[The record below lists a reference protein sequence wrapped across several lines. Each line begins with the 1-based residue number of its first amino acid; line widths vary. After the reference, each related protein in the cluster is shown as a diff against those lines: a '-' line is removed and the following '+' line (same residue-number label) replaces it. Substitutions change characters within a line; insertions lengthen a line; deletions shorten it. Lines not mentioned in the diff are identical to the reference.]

1 MHFFKRM
8 FSKNKRGIIMIK
20 NRTAQLNYQTVYL
33 TLGLV
38 GLIASL
44 GIFDNINTIRWDFYV
59 HFTNIS
65 NFLCIGVMLAALIQ
79 TAKKKGDSYV
89 SAAPVLKFIG
99 MLGILLT
106 FLVFNIMLAGAEGR
120 DPQANWRIGSLC
132 FHVVLPIMYIADWF
146 LFYERKQCKWYYP
159 LVSIAFPLVYVIFLL
174 IQAIVL
180 RFDSSILIPTT
191 TTPLI
196 YPYFFVNLD
205 TQGVNGVLMWIAI
218 LSVAFAAVGF
228 GFFGIDRL
236 GKKKLD
242 K

>member
-1 MHFFKRM
+1 
-8 FSKNKRGIIMIK
+8 MIK
-20 NRTAQLNYQTVYL
+20 NRTAQLIFYTIYC

-38 GLIASL
+38 GCIASL

-65 NFLCIGVMLAALIQ
+65 NFLCIGVMLAGLIQ
-79 TAKKKGDSYV
+79 TVKKKEDSYV
-89 SAAPVLKFIG
+89 SAVPMLKFIG

-146 LFYERKQCKWYYP
+146 LFYERKNTKWYYP
-159 LVSIAFPLVYVIFLL
+159 IASIAFPLGYVIFLL
-174 IQAIVL
+174 IQAIIL
-180 RFDSSILIPTT
+180 GFDSSILIPTT

-196 YPYFFVNLD
+196 YPYFFVNID
-205 TQGVNGVLMWIAI
+205 TQGVPGVLMWIVI
-218 LSVAFAAVGF
+218 LAAAFVAVGF
-228 GFFGIDRL
+228 LFFGLDKL
-236 GKKKLD
+236 KKK

>member
-1 MHFFKRM
+1 
-8 FSKNKRGIIMIK
+8 MIK
-20 NRTAQLNYQTVYL
+20 NRTTQLIYQTIYV
-33 TLGLV
+33 TIGLV
-38 GLIASL
+38 GIVASL

-65 NFLCIGVMLAALIQ
+65 NFLCIGVMLAGLIQ
-79 TAKKKGDSYV
+79 TIKKKEDSFV
-89 SAAPVLKFIG
+89 SAAPRLKFIG

-120 DPQANWRIGSLC
+120 DPQANWRIGSLS

-146 LFYERKQCKWYYP
+146 LFYERKKCKWFYP
-159 LVSIAFPLVYVIFLL
+159 FASICFPIAYALFLL
-174 IQAIVL
+174 IQAVIL
-180 RFDSSILIPTT
+180 KFDTSILIPTT

-205 TQGVNGVLMWIAI
+205 TQGVPGVLMWIGI
-218 LSVAFAAVGF
+218 LAVAFIAVGYI
-228 GFFGIDRL
+228 FFGIDKI
-236 GKKKLD
+236 GKKKT

>member
-1 MHFFKRM
+1 
-8 FSKNKRGIIMIK
+8 MIK
-20 NRTAQLNYQTVYL
+20 NRTVQLIFQTIYC

-38 GLIASL
+38 GCIASL

-65 NFLCIGVMLAALIQ
+65 NFLCLGVMLTALIQ
-79 TAKKKGDSYV
+79 TAKKKEDSYV
-89 SAAPVLKFIG
+89 SATPLLKFIG

-132 FHVVLPIMYIADWF
+132 FHVVLPILYIADWF
-146 LFYERKQCKWYYP
+146 LFYERKTCKWYYP
-159 LVSIAFPLVYVIFLL
+159 IASIGFPLAYAIFLL
-174 IQAIVL
+174 IQAIIL
-180 RFDSSILIPTT
+180 KFDSSILIPTT

-205 TQGVNGVLMWIAI
+205 TQGPSGVLMWIGI
-218 LSVAFAAVGF
+218 LSVAFMAVGF
-228 GFFGIDRL
+228 AFFGLDKL
-236 GKKKLD
+236 GKKK
-242 K
+242 KETKSAK